1 MQPVARRVIVQFI
14 GDASSLKN
22 AAGQAGLALGNIS
35 SKLKKIAVVTGLT
48 AAGTAVAKF
57 GSDSVRAASDMN
69 ETLSKSQVIFG
80 RNASA
85 MEKWASGAARS
96 AGLSKQA
103 ALESASSFGDMF
115 SQIGFGQQQAAGMS
129 KSVVQLAADLG
140 SFNNLPTAEVADM
153 MAGAFR
159 GEYDSLQRVIP
170 NINAARVEHEA
181 LAATGKAT
189 AKELTAQ
196 ERAAATLAI
205 VQRDGARAAGDFART
220 SSGAANQQKIFA
232 AQLENVK
239 IKVGK
244 YLLPVVTKL
253 ITWVNDRGFPAFDRL
268 IGKLASLGP
277 AVDRVRGVI
286 SRLMSG
292 LQGDVGG
299 GMSTIGSIVRD
310 QVQFW
315 TYVWDKWG
323 KDIMAIVRSLMNVVG
338 KIISGALLIIR
349 GLFRVISGLIR
360 GDWGKAWAGVK
371 DIVRGALR
379 IVIAL
384 VKNSATLLKAA
395 LKVAWDVLRNLTA
408 SAWNGIKNA
417 VSAGIDKV
425 IAGVKSLGQRFT
437 DALKQIPAKSVLI
450 GRDIIGGLLNG
461 IRARAGEVIAMMRG
475 LAGDALR
482 AVKEKLGIASPSKR
496 FHEIGGNVGE
506 GFARGAESKKGRI
519 KGALKQISADLLQQT
534 AAAGESGQAQIH
546 ALAGG
551 SSSEVSQFNSINAQ
565 INRLLGQ
572 AGSPAA
578 GAIAREQ
585 VIKVEVKLDGQKL
598 GEATHRVL
606 LQRKHR
612 VGTLGLA

>member
-1 MQPVARRVIVQFI
+1 MARRIIVQFI
-14 GDASSLKN
+14 GDASSLKGATAQAEAGLGGLSTKLRKIGAVAGVAL
-22 AAGQAGLALGNIS
+22 AAGG
-35 SKLKKIAVVTGLT
+35 IAVV
-48 AAGTAVAKF
+48 KF

-85 MEKWASGAARS
+85 MEKWAGSAARS

-103 ALESASSFGDMF
+103 ALESAASFGDMF
-115 SQIGFGQQQAAGMS
+115 SQLGFAGKQAAGMS
-129 KSVVQLAADLG
+129 KDVVQLSADLG
-140 SFNNLPTAEVADM
+140 SFNNLPTAEVTDM
-153 MAGAFR
+153 MSAAFR

-196 ERAAATLAI
+196 EKAAATLAI

-244 YLLPVVTKL
+244 YLLPAVTKL
-253 ITWVNDRGFPAFDRL
+253 ITWVNDRGLPAFDRL
-268 IGKLASLGP
+268 ISKLASLGP

-551 SSSEVSQFNSINAQ
+551 SSSEVSQFNSIDGQ
-565 INRLLGQ
+565 ISRLLGQ
-572 AGSPAA
+572 AGSSAA

-598 GEATHRVL
+598 AEATHKVL

>member
-1 MQPVARRVIVQFI
+1 MARRIIVQFI
-14 GDASSLKN
+14 GDASSLKGATAQAEAGLGGLSTKLRKIGAVAGVAL
-22 AAGQAGLALGNIS
+22 AAGG
-35 SKLKKIAVVTGLT
+35 IAVV
-48 AAGTAVAKF
+48 KF

-129 KSVVQLAADLG
+129 RSVVQLAADLG

-196 ERAAATLAI
+196 EKAAATLAI

-292 LQGDVGG
+292 MKGDVGG

-338 KIISGALLIIR
+338 KIISGALLVIR

-461 IRARAGEVIAMMRG
+461 IRARAGEVIAMMRD

-546 ALAGG
+546 ARLVKESLATAASVTRASSGATRRANGSDGGGGVVVVNEIIKLVVDGRTLAQTQRRYERLAG
-551 SSSEVSQFNSINAQ
+551 V
-565 INRLLGQ
+565 
-572 AGSPAA
+572 
-578 GAIAREQ
+578 
-585 VIKVEVKLDGQKL
+585 
-598 GEATHRVL
+598 
-606 LQRKHR
+606 
-612 VGTLGLA
+612 

>member
-1 MQPVARRVIVQFI
+1 MARRIIVQFI
-14 GDASSLKN
+14 GDASSLKGATAQAEAGLGGLSTKLRKIGAVAGVAL
-22 AAGQAGLALGNIS
+22 AAGG
-35 SKLKKIAVVTGLT
+35 IAVV
-48 AAGTAVAKF
+48 KF

-69 ETLSKSQVIFG
+69 ESLSKSQVIFG

-85 MEKWASGAARS
+85 MQKWASGAARS

-129 KSVVQLAADLG
+129 RSVVQLAADLG

-196 ERAAATLAI
+196 EKAAATLAI

-338 KIISGALLIIR
+338 KIISGALLVIR

-384 VKNSATLLKAA
+384 VKNSATLLRAA

-551 SSSEVSQFNSINAQ
+551 SEGSQFNSIDGQ
-565 INRLLGQ
+565 IGRLLGQ
-572 AGSPAA
+572 AGSSAA

-598 GEATHRVL
+598 GEATHKVL

-612 VGTLGLA
+612 IGTSLGLA